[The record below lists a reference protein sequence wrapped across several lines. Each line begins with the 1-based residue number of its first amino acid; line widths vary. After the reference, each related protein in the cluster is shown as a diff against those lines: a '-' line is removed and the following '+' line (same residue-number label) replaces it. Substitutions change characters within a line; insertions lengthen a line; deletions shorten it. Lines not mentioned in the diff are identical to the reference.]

1 VNDDIDCCCDEAAVS
16 QLAICMVPGHPLPVY
31 GKDYIDNPPFRAI
44 TAEQVRLNTEL
55 TADACQHEG
64 KICCD
69 AKRLRWV
76 LEGLRNHP
84 GMNAASKAVVEAA
97 LEPWPA
103 SPKT

>member
-1 VNDDIDCCCDEAAVS
+1 VS
-16 QLAICMVPGHPLPVY
+16 EPVY
-31 GKDYIDNPPFRAI
+31 GKDYIDNPPLRAL
-44 TAEQVRLNTEL
+44 TAEQVRLNKEL
-55 TADACQHEG
+55 TVDACQHEG

-97 LEPWPA
+97 LE
-103 SPKT
+103 